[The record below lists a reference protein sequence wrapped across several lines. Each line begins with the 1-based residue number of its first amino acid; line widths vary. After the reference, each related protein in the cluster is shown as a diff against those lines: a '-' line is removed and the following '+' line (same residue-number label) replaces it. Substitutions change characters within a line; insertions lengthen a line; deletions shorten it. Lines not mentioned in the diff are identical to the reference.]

1 MHGEDQAV
9 PSNGGSEKLPSPLR
23 SRLGRGR
30 YFVFVPDNI
39 SGNNEILKKT
49 CGDLSGMENKP
60 IFSIKFPYIIITI
73 ILLIFAITPLYGK
86 GPVILRLV
94 VPTPTGDMLTVKDQE
109 LADNFN
115 RRAKGQYE
123 IRVYPGESIV
133 RIPEYLD
140 AVRVGA
146 VEMADTAWGIYA
158 GHDKRLG
165 AMEVPFLFNNINA
178 SIAATEKLLPI
189 YDDLL
194 SKKFNQKALALFAIG
209 GMELISTRPVKTSA
223 DWEGLMTGAINPQIA
238 AMTRELGG
246 SPVVVMW
253 TDLYTSLQKKVIDAG
268 LSNSHQMLTFFL
280 TDVCSNVSIFYGA
293 SGWQGYSINMKIWEK
308 MPEKIKNILVDE
320 TGRAARKMHDEFLRL
335 HDDDIENLKIKGI
348 KVHLVPPEERAAWA
362 EKLRPYIDKEI
373 STMGI
378 FGQRIKMI
386 ADEVNA
392 KYPY

>member
-1 MHGEDQAV
+1 
-9 PSNGGSEKLPSPLR
+9 
-23 SRLGRGR
+23 
-30 YFVFVPDNI
+30 
-39 SGNNEILKKT
+39 
-49 CGDLSGMENKP
+49 MENRPLSSSKLL
-60 IFSIKFPYIIITI
+60 YIIITI
-73 ILLIFAITPLYGK
+73 ILLSFAVAPAYGK

-94 VPTPTGDMLTVKDQE
+94 VPTPAGDMLTVKDQD

-115 RRAKGQYE
+115 RRANGRYE

-133 RIPEYLD
+133 RVPEYLD

-165 AMEVPFLFNNINA
+165 AMEMPFLFNNINA

-209 GMELISTRPVKTSA
+209 GMEIISTRPVKTFA
-223 DWEGLMTGAINPQIA
+223 DWKGLMTGAINPQIS

-246 SPVVVMW
+246 APVVVMW

-268 LSNSHQMLTFFL
+268 LSNSHQMLTFSL

-293 SGWQGYSINMKIWEK
+293 SGWQGYSINMKVWEK
-308 MPEKIKNILVDE
+308 MPERIKDILIDE
-320 TGRAARKMHDEFLRL
+320 APKAARKMHSEFLRL
-335 HDDDIENLKIKGI
+335 HGEDIENLKMKGI
-348 KVHLVPPEERAAWA
+348 KVHLIPSEERAAWA
-362 EKLRPYIDKEI
+362 EKLQPYIEKEI
-373 STMGI
+373 SAMGV
-378 FGQRIKMI
+378 FGQKIKMI
-386 ADEVNA
+386 ADEVNF